1 MPVTAS
7 DWSRWRDV
15 EQWVQACVSTK
26 IKRVTLFDS
35 SKHNPT
41 FLGNTKT
48 PPAALSSDNKKAMT
62 DNARHGEWLV
72 EVTGLEPTASA
83 SRTQRSTKLSHTSK
97 YHCNIISHPSNLV
110 KAFFSVL
117 YPLCSFLLRW
127 PLVYD
132 EFIEIILIVT
142 YFHWHTPCVVILYI

>member
-7 DWSRWRDV
+7 DWSRRQDV
-15 EQWVQACVSTK
+15 EQWVQACISTK
-26 IKRVTLFDS
+26 IKRVTLFGF

-72 EVTGLEPTASA
+72 EVTGRWTVGSSLRFDQNKKGYAF
-83 SRTQRSTKLSHTSK
+83 RFL
-97 YHCNIISHPSNLV
+97 
-110 KAFFSVL
+110 KA
-117 YPLCSFLLRW
+117 
-127 PLVYD
+127 
-132 EFIEIILIVT
+132 
-142 YFHWHTPCVVILYI
+142 

>member
-26 IKRVTLFDS
+26 INRVTLFDS

-62 DNARHGEWLV
+62 DNARHGEWLAEMERLNIPLHSTFYCFIKLLV
-72 EVTGLEPTASA
+72 NHAFTSFKPFHLFRISQAYIYNSA
-83 SRTQRSTKLSHTSK
+83 LSCIIRVRKNSRLRSPWYGWTTIWYTFSDRNVS
-97 YHCNIISHPSNLV
+97 
-110 KAFFSVL
+110 SVL
-117 YPLCSFLLRW
+117 
-127 PLVYD
+127 
-132 EFIEIILIVT
+132 
-142 YFHWHTPCVVILYI
+142 